1 MFELRFSDLSEA
13 RRLFVRQCK
22 QIGFGR
28 IERLEV
34 HAGEPEFGPDTE
46 SFIDMKLDSDEFPR
60 PELRLDDFAV
70 SVEIRRFFSK
80 LETIRNG
87 TVESIEIR
95 AGIPRRFVLKTP
107 DQIQKQ

>member
-13 RRLFVRQCK
+13 RRLFVRQCQ
-22 QIGFGR
+22 QIGLGR

-70 SVEIRRFFSK
+70 SVEIRRFFS
-80 LETIRNG
+80 IRNG

-95 AGIPRRFVLKTP
+95 AGVPRRFVLKTP